1 MKKMKKFL
9 AFILVVFVAAL
20 AGNLAA
26 QEVKAPVH
34 LSFASLDLGS
44 AWYIYAATFAK
55 QWRGSLPKGSTIDVL
70 PFAGGIG
77 NALVLDK
84 GDADLGFL
92 FGTTAKWA
100 VQGEVAYSKKIDVI
114 TGLVAG
120 LDKYYIVVMATKR
133 SGIASLEEVAKKKM
147 PVRIVAQPVGSAS
160 EFSMRLILEAYG
172 MTYDG
177 IKSWGGN
184 VTPTSTGIAQAQM
197 MDGKADIWI
206 NAVTPGHPAISE
218 LAMSTELVFLPLGDG
233 VIKKLE
239 TYGYQKT
246 FLPAKSFKGQ
256 ERDVSLVGWSTILLA
271 HKNLKPEVAYLL
283 TQCIVEN
290 KKEMVTAYA
299 GFKDFNPEEAWRFQ
313 AFNVP
318 LHPGAAKYYRDKG
331 MMK

>member
-9 AFILVVFVAAL
+9 VFILVVLMMAL
-20 AGNLAA
+20 AGNSAA

-34 LSFASLDLGS
+34 LSIASLDLGS
-44 AWYIYAATFAK
+44 AWYIYAATFAN
-55 QWRGSLPKGSTIDVL
+55 QWRSALPKGSTIDVL

-77 NALVLDK
+77 NALLLDK

-92 FGTTAKWA
+92 FGATAKWA
-100 VQGEVAYSKKIDVI
+100 VQGKVAYSKKIDAI

-120 LDKYYIVVMATKR
+120 LDKYYVVAMATKS
-133 SGIASLEEVAKKKM
+133 SGINSLEEVAKKKM
-147 PVRIVAQPVGSAS
+147 PVRIVAQPMGSAS

-177 IKSWGGN
+177 IKSWGGA
-184 VTPTSTGIAQAQM
+184 VTPTSTGVAQAQM

-206 NAVTPGHPAISE
+206 NVITAGHPAISE
-218 LAMSTELVFLPLGDG
+218 VAISTDLVFLPLSDE

-239 TYGYQKT
+239 PYGYNKT

-256 ERDVSLVGWSTILLA
+256 ERDVPLVGWPTILVA
-271 HKNLKPEVAYLL
+271 HKDLKPEVAYLL
-283 TQCIVEN
+283 TKTIVEN
-290 KKEMVTAYA
+290 KKELVKAHS
-299 GFKDFNPEEAWRFQ
+299 GFKDFNPEEAWKFQ
-313 AFNVP
+313 AYGIP

-331 MMK
+331 MIK